1 MPIRKYSPE
10 LLNLAEWPKVD
21 VSVLSEEDRV
31 RYLRLEGAI
40 KAACNDEKSS
50 SVTARF
56 GVSRSLL
63 SYYLKRC
70 TENHSDGRLMGFR
83 ALIPNSERKA
93 FTFARVRPAS
103 VPSLVDT

>member
-1 MPIRKYSPE
+1 M
-10 LLNLAEWPKVD
+10 
-21 VSVLSEEDRV
+21 
-31 RYLRLEGAI
+31 
-40 KAACNDEKSS
+40 
-50 SVTARF
+50 TARF

-93 FTFARVRPAS
+93 YRSVAEERRVTDMGAGYAGAFQQLLLNYPAS
-103 VPSLVDT
+103 ARWLEKAIPSKFWHTISWIKHKFFAQGFSYSA